1 MADFS
6 DWLKLGIQTAVGVGS
21 SALGNAISEK
31 GAHNDSYSW
40 GEAFLDGLSSYMVDG
55 GGIEFVTDSV
65 FGGIDLAFGS
75 SASNGLSDYKSTSVK
90 PVSGAGG
97 VSPVSG
103 GAIAGVS
110 AGAAAGVTSAGVF
123 PVFAARGLS
132 ASDFWLKY
140 NYVTA
145 SCWLG
150 LSSDVA
156 VKYASVSVIDSK

>member
-40 GEAFLDGLSSYMVDG
+40 GEAFADGLSSYMVDG

-65 FGGIDLAFGS
+65 FSGIDLAFGS

-90 PVSGAGG
+90 PVSYAGG

-103 GAIAGVS
+103 GAIAGATVVTAPSVS
-110 AGAAAGVTSAGVF
+110 FS
-123 PVFAARGLS
+123 RGLS

-150 LSSDVA
+150 LSNDVA
-156 VKYASVSVIDSK
+156 VKYASASVIDSK